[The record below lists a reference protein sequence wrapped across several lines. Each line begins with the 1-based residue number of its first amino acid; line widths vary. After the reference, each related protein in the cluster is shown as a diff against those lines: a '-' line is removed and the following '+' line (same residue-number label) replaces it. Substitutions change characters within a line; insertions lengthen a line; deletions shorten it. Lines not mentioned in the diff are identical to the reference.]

1 MYRTTF
7 QNRLRTVAR
16 HAVLF
21 ARRFVRQRLP
31 DDVAFRIYPNQSF
44 DENPLIGDEV
54 VFPDDSLPQGE
65 FHGPWAVQQTVEFLS
80 RDGRVPEWIDAAVEA
95 IDGRRSL
102 VSLLCCG
109 RFTASTK
116 LLYYQSGGA
125 PPFGIKGPTLPPG
138 WESVEV
144 SGRFDLLWR
153 DYSESATTPKVEHG

>member
-7 QNRLRTVAR
+7 QNRLRTAAR

-21 ARRFVRQRLP
+21 ARKFVRQRLP
-31 DDVAFRIYPNQSF
+31 DDVAFRVYANQSF
-44 DENPLIGDEV
+44 DGHPRVGDEV
-54 VFPDDSLPQGE
+54 VFPIDTLPQGE
-65 FHGPWAVQQTVEFLS
+65 FHGPWSVQETVDFLW

-109 RFTASTK
+109 RFTASAK
-116 LLYYQSGGA
+116 LLYYQSGGL
-125 PPFGIKGPTLPPG
+125 PPFGIKSPTLPPG

-144 SGRFDLLWR
+144 SGRFDLQWR
-153 DYSESATTPKVEHG
+153 DRAESATTPEVAHG